1 MATIYDQ
8 LNRFCDELRR
18 RAENRKHIGELG
30 RCAACGEKVTAPWT
44 RCRPCRLKSYEEDSR
59 YGPPAG
65 EHWPTPP
72 TPPAPDLI
80 DETPITEAPTAPW
93 ES

>member
-18 RAENRKHIGELG
+18 RAENRNHIGEPG
-30 RCAACGEKVTAPWT
+30 RCARCGEHCGTWT
-44 RCRPCRLKSYEEDSR
+44 KCKPCRMKQYEDDAR
-59 YGPPAG
+59 GGPPLG

-72 TPPAPDLI
+72 AKPLPDLI
-80 DETPITEAPTAPW
+80 DETPINNSEVPW
-93 ES
+93 E